1 LINSD
6 LDLEAIAKRYGVDQR
21 VRIDNFLTASAAN
34 DVLNSLAQEVAFDRI
49 FFYQGRYH
57 VFSDEQLEQ
66 LPPADRTALEQG
78 LLDLAAQGIGFDYR
92 ALRMDEAHRPQAPQ
106 VLQDLFDEINSAAQL
121 ERIHRLSG
129 VPVVTVDGQFTRYS
143 AGSFLTRHSDRIVE
157 ERRRIA
163 YVLNL
168 TPHWHPDWG
177 GLLQFFQ
184 QDGVPRD
191 AWEPRFNS
199 LSLFDVSHIHSVTY
213 VTPFAAGERFAL
225 TGWYRD

>member
-1 LINSD
+1 MINSD
-6 LDLEAIAKRYGVDQR
+6 LDLDAITERYRVDQR
-21 VRIDNFLTASAAN
+21 VRIDNFLTESAAN
-34 DVLNSLAQEVAFDRI
+34 DVLNSLAQQATFDRI

-57 VFSDEQLEQ
+57 VFSDKQLEQ
-66 LPPADRTALEQG
+66 LPEADRAALEQG
-78 LLDLAAQGIGFDYR
+78 LLDQAAQGVGFDYR
-92 ALRMDEAHRPQAPQ
+92 ALRMDEAHRPQAPA
-106 VLQDLFDEINSAAQL
+106 VLQDLFGEINSAAQL

-129 VPVVTVDGQFTRYS
+129 IPVVSADGQFTRYS
-143 AGSFLTRHSDRIVE
+143 AGQFLTRHSDRVVE

-168 TPHWHPDWG
+168 TPRWHPDWG

-199 LSLFDVSHIHSVTY
+199 LSLFDVTHIHSVTY